1 MYASTSQ
8 VDSHYSVTDYRH
20 VSRQAAERHAQL
32 EAVKES
38 RIQRNATKRE
48 ARRQRGHAAVT
59 ANASA

>member
-1 MYASTSQ
+1 MYASTSH
-8 VDSHYSVTDYRH
+8 VDGHYTVTDHRH

-38 RIQRNATKRE
+38 RTQRSATKRE

-59 ANASA
+59 ANATA